1 MGKRQFSDEERYA
14 VYTVHAEKCYLCGV
28 PVDLLSME
36 VDHVIPE
43 ALLDDPPKLAEV
55 LAGFGLSPGFDLQSF
70 ANWMPACGPCN
81 SRKRSRVFDPTPR
94 IQLELQ
100 IAAEKAPKA
109 AALAAEVVSSQKLTK
124 SWNAI
129 KRAAAGGYLREDLR
143 AAICEFASQTA
154 PHREPEVAA
163 RPMRLTP
170 LIEVI
175 SEAGGIR
182 LVRGPYGVGGG
193 PVGPDVHGSFRCSTC
208 GHTAWNGARC
218 VVCGQMDDD

>member
-1 MGKRQFSDEERYA
+1 MRKRQFSDEERYA

-43 ALLDDPPKLAEV
+43 ALLDDPPKLAAV
-55 LAGFGLSPGFDLQSF
+55 LAAYALPGNFDLQSF

-81 SRKRSRVFDPTPR
+81 NRKRSRVFDPTPR
-94 IQLELQ
+94 VQLELR

-109 AALAAEVVSSQKLTK
+109 AALAAEVVSSQRLTR

-129 KRAAAGGYLREDLR
+129 KRAAAGGYLGEDIH
-143 AAICEFASQTA
+143 AAIIEFVRQTA
-154 PHREPEVAA
+154 ARREPAAAA

-170 LIEVI
+170 LIEVV
-175 SEAGGIR
+175 SESNGIR

-193 PVGPDVHGSFRCSTC
+193 PVGQDVHGSFRCSAC